1 MEALAAYLL
10 YRMNMLNP
18 ISKSSRNSVPK
29 AALLGIDHLNWFF
42 FSYFSARLSSRA
54 PTWVGTYRRLAGVF
68 VIVGT
73 AYGYDQEW
81 W

>member
-18 ISKSSRNSVPK
+18 ICKYFRNSVPK
-29 AALLGIDHLNWFF
+29 SDSLGISSPQLV
-42 FSYFSARLSSRA
+42 FSYFSARLSPRA
-54 PTWVGTYRRLAGVF
+54 PTWVGTHRRLAGIF
-68 VIVGT
+68 AIVGA